1 MPAGWSRDPQ
11 IAQNLPGC
19 SVGFL
24 PLSTIWAT
32 LLAELSNRPT
42 ASEIGR
48 LAQLLK
54 AAGLTASEVV
64 AEPSGPTPGSE
75 AADVEQAE
83 LDD

>member
-1 MPAGWSRDPQ
+1 
-11 IAQNLPGC
+11 
-19 SVGFL
+19 
-24 PLSTIWAT
+24 
-32 LLAELSNRPT
+32 
-42 ASEIGR
+42 
-48 LAQLLK
+48 LLK